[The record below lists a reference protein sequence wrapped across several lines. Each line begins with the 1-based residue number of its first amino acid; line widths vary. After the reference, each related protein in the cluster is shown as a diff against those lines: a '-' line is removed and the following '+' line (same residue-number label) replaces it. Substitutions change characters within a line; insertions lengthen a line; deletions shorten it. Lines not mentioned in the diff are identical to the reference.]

1 MIPWLKRQR
10 PEKGPAAPPHVD
22 LQAIMAAVQG
32 LEAQGVSSVEMA
44 YIKDHAPRLSADKW
58 GQPLPLSSVDQARLD
73 DIFALLVSPLE
84 RGRALLHSGRL
95 TPGEVDALATT
106 NPDILASLVAEA
118 RMDLIRTPAPYSP
131 WAEAVL
137 GFLFQKPPALFLKE
151 GPDGPD
157 GPNNASPTGQN
168 AKAPGA
174 PPTPVDR
181 LEPAVREQRR

>member
-1 MIPWLKRQR
+1 
-10 PEKGPAAPPHVD
+10 
-22 LQAIMAAVQG
+22 MAATLG
-32 LEAQGVSSVEMA
+32 LEAQGISSVEMA
-44 YIKDHAPRLSADKW
+44 YLKDHAPRLSVDKW
-58 GQPLPLSSVDQARLD
+58 GQPLPLSTVDQMRLD
-73 DIFALLVSPLE
+73 DIFALMVSPLE
-84 RGRALLHSGRL
+84 RGKALLHSGRI

-106 NPDILASLVAEA
+106 NPEVLAALVAEA
-118 RMDLIRTPAPYSP
+118 RMDMVLHPAPYSP

-137 GFLFQKPPALFLKE
+137 GYLFQKPAAAFLKE

-157 GPNNASPTGQN
+157 DATKPTGQN

>member
-10 PEKGPAAPPHVD
+10 PPKGPAAPPHVD
-22 LQAIMAAVQG
+22 LLAVMAAAQG
-32 LEAQGVSSVEMA
+32 LEAQGISSVEMA
-44 YIKDHAPRLSADKW
+44 YLKDHAPRLRTDKW
-58 GQPLPLSSVDQARLD
+58 GQPLPLSTVDQARLD

-84 RGRALLHSGRL
+84 RGEALLHSGRL

-106 NPDILASLVAEA
+106 NPDVLGALVDGA
-118 RMDLIRTPAPYSP
+118 RMDMVQHPAPYSP

-137 GFLFQKPPALFLKE
+137 GYLFQKPAAVFLKE
-151 GPDGPD
+151 GPD
-157 GPNNASPTGQN
+157 AALQPTGQN

>member
-1 MIPWLKRQR
+1 
-10 PEKGPAAPPHVD
+10 
-22 LQAIMAAVQG
+22 MAATLG
-32 LEAQGVSSVEMA
+32 LEAQGISSVEMA
-44 YIKDHAPRLSADKW
+44 YLKDHAPRLQTDKW
-58 GQPLPLSSVDQARLD
+58 GQPLPLSTVDQMRLD

-84 RGRALLHSGRL
+84 RGQALLHSGRI

-106 NPDILASLVAEA
+106 NPDVLSALVDEA
-118 RMDLIRTPAPYSP
+118 RMDMVMHPAPYAP

-137 GFLFQKPPALFLKE
+137 GYLFQKPAAVFLKE
-151 GPDGPD
+151 GPDE
-157 GPNNASPTGQN
+157 ATKPTGQN